1 MIVFYILSTKRAMIA
16 LYIGFGFVAL
26 IYVCAHIQKRKRKH
40 KRRIVPTALGPRPK
54 FEIYDS
60 QLNQR
65 DQRDLRASTL

>member
-1 MIVFYILSTKRAMIA
+1 MIA

-26 IYVCAHIQKRKRKH
+26 IYVCAQFNKHKQKRKR